1 MIVTWLNHRI
11 SGYLF
16 VEMTGFS
23 PERFFNMCSVHE
35 IEIWGVSDTGR
46 SCRFYMT
53 VKGFKKIK
61 PIVRKSKVRLKVLGK
76 FGLPFFLHR
85 NRKRKLYAAGLAS
98 FFVLL
103 YILSIFI
110 WDIFSS
116 MDIYR
121 YISTFVRA

>member
-53 VKGFKKIK
+53 VKGKEDKTHCPEIE
-61 PIVRKSKVRLKVLGK
+61 GQ
-76 FGLPFFLHR
+76 
-85 NRKRKLYAAGLAS
+85 
-98 FFVLL
+98 
-103 YILSIFI
+103 
-110 WDIFSS
+110 
-116 MDIYR
+116 
-121 YISTFVRA
+121 T

>member
-46 SCRFYMT
+46 S
-53 VKGFKKIK
+53 
-61 PIVRKSKVRLKVLGK
+61 
-76 FGLPFFLHR
+76 
-85 NRKRKLYAAGLAS
+85 
-98 FFVLL
+98 
-103 YILSIFI
+103 
-110 WDIFSS
+110 
-116 MDIYR
+116 
-121 YISTFVRA
+121 